1 MAHSWGVASEHIVEE
16 VHKVAQDLVSGGGAR
31 VGRVGGVRG
40 WEGGS
45 RVQGLP
51 GLGYQYDWWLRE
63 CLCNI
68 QKVIRT
74 LQTKNPKVI
83 RTMQKESPKVI
94 RAVQKESPKMH
105 CTDL

>member
-1 MAHSWGVASEHIVEE
+1 M
-16 VHKVAQDLVSGGGAR
+16 
-31 VGRVGGVRG
+31 GGVLG

-51 GLGYQYDWWLRE
+51 GLGYQYDWRLRD

-74 LQTKNPKVI
+74 LHY
-83 RTMQKESPKVI
+83 MSG
-94 RAVQKESPKMH
+94 KMH
-105 CTDL
+105 CDGL

>member
-1 MAHSWGVASEHIVEE
+1 MSNLTAHSWGVASEHIVEE
-16 VHKVAQDLVSGGGAR
+16 VHKVGQDLVPGGGAG
-31 VGRVGGVRG
+31 VGWVGGVWG

-51 GLGYQYDWWLRE
+51 GLGYQYDWRLRD

-74 LQTKNPKVI
+74 LHY
-83 RTMQKESPKVI
+83 MSG
-94 RAVQKESPKMH
+94 KMH
-105 CTDL
+105 CDGL